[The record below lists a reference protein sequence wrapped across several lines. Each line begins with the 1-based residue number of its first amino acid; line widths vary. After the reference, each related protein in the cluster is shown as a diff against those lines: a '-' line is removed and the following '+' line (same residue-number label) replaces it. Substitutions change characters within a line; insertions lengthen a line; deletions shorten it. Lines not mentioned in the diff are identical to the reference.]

1 MPRFRAAHTPQVALE
16 FALRGD
22 YIPRQEAFV
31 TRIAHSVLDSAQGL
45 RVEIQNGRHRLTAD
59 EPVSAGGGDA
69 GPSPYQLLLSSLA
82 ACTAMTLRMYADRKG
97 WTLGNIHVDLELH
110 KDGEDSTGTI
120 KRVLSFSAPLSEEQR
135 QKLAAIA
142 EKTPVTRTVRAGAPI
157 ATEIR

>member
-1 MPRFRAAHTPQVALE
+1 
-16 FALRGD
+16 
-22 YIPRQEAFV
+22 V

-59 EPVSAGGGDA
+59 EPVAVGGTDA
-69 GPSPYQLLLSSLA
+69 GPAPYQLLLSSLA

-97 WTLGNIHVDLELH
+97 WTLGNIHVDAELH

-120 KRVLSFSAPLSEEQR
+120 KRVVSFSAPLDAEQK

-142 EKTPVTRTVRAGAPI
+142 EKTPVTRTLKAGTPI
-157 ATEIR
+157 TTEMR